1 VKGKESAHERES
13 AQEQGEV
20 GQVRMMIYACIKCLN
35 LSNSKVLLQ
44 PACAAKALYFD
55 STIQVVC
62 IAPPN
67 LPMTLFTLHAHLFF
81 AHRDIHAS
89 FAL

>member
-1 VKGKESAHERES
+1 
-13 AQEQGEV
+13 
-20 GQVRMMIYACIKCLN
+20 MMLYACIKCLN

-44 PACAAKALYFD
+44 PVCAEKALYFD

-62 IAPPN
+62 IALPN
-67 LPMTLFTLHAHLFF
+67 LPMILFTVHAHLFF
-81 AHRDIHAS
+81 ANYDIHAS